1 MEDLMPDVRALVRAA
16 RGRRFAA
23 VLAGLTLFAAT
34 HLIVTSFQER
44 DALQRE
50 VRWLQGRLAEKR
62 GVIARQRDDLAQVA
76 SGVEQLVRTTATVRD
91 RALQA
96 RALAEMEE
104 RRDAAAPEPHTM
116 QVMSDGDFTPVS
128 ENAARTLQ
136 HLAWLDTQT
145 AVVGDSVGLLTALL
159 RAAPDVSERHG
170 IPSLWPV
177 RGAITSRFG
186 KRRSPYDEEQIEM
199 HPGLDIKARHGQPVT
214 AGGDGKVVF
223 AGRDAGYGRLV
234 IVEHSGDI
242 DTFYAHLSA
251 IAVREGDFV
260 RRGQIVGAVGST
272 GRSTGA
278 HLHYEVRVSGR
289 PVDPRRYLVN

>member
-1 MEDLMPDVRALVRAA
+1 MEDPMPDVRALVRAA

-34 HLIVTSFQER
+34 HVVFTASQER

-62 GVIARQRDDLAQVA
+62 GIIARQRDDMAQVA
-76 SGVEQLVRTTATVRD
+76 SGVEQLVRTTATVRE

-96 RALAEMEE
+96 RRLAEMEE
-104 RRDAAAPEPHTM
+104 SREAVSPDPHTI
-116 QVMSDGDFTPVS
+116 QVVSDGDFTPVS
-128 ENAARTLQ
+128 EDAARTLR
-136 HLAWLDTQT
+136 HLAWLDAQ
-145 AVVGDSVGLLTALL
+145 AGAVGDSVGLLTALL
-159 RAAPDVSERHG
+159 HEAPDASRRHG

-177 RGAITSRFG
+177 RGAVTSRFG
-186 KRRSPYDEEQIEM
+186 KRRSPYDEDQMEM

-234 IVEHSGDI
+234 IVEHAGDI

-251 IAVREGDFV
+251 VHVREGDFV
-260 RRGQIVGAVGST
+260 RRGQILGAVGAT
-272 GRSTGA
+272 GRATGA